1 MDQISCFKSICE
13 VPHNDPYV
21 SLPPSL
27 CLTVNYLRRWKPFH
41 FQAVYFNQRNYLPFL
56 CDLTFESHIRVPVLI
71 DASVSMLILQLDELE
86 KHESGDGTAIEE
98 ETKIVAKDGT

>member
-1 MDQISCFKSICE
+1 MFNCKLLTQVETISF
-13 VPHNDPYV
+13 
-21 SLPPSL
+21 PSL
-27 CLTVNYLRRWKPFH
+27 STSRYISTKETIFL
-41 FQAVYFNQRNYLPFL
+41 FL
-56 CDLTFESHIRVPVLI
+56 CDLTFESNIRVPVLI

>member
-1 MDQISCFKSICE
+1 MFKCKLLTQVETISFL
-13 VPHNDPYV
+13 
-21 SLPPSL
+21 SLSTSRYISTKETIFL
-27 CLTVNYLRRWKPFH
+27 
-41 FQAVYFNQRNYLPFL
+41 FL